1 MNVRAP
7 APTCTRPSTGRAP
20 GPTRRSGAP
29 RSAGS
34 AAPGTGCSSGRRP
47 AKRAAS
53 TSSTRCSPRAPGASV
68 GTGLTCD
75 SSAPSAPRS
84 NGSRTTSSAPR
95 VRIST
100 TASWGPRAGASGR
113 SGMAMARRSPPGG
126 SPCNR
131 RSRRQSHGSPASE
144 AGCSTQ
150 QCSTGAGRSIPSASV
165 YESTGA
171 WPGTA
176 WGIMPAPP
184 CRREWPCPGWSTFG
198 ERGSMTRRQMP
209 FLFLLAGV
217 ACHKDAVAPPPPP
230 TCSQTSLLDTV
241 PIAPNYG
248 IHDMFVRDGIAFVFA
263 WNSGVLIYDVGNGVK
278 GGLPLCPVLISSLV
292 TSASG
297 ISGGPAV
304 HNGWWFWNP
313 NTNEKKYLF
322 IGQEGPAIGG
332 IGVGSAGLIHVGNG
346 PHLEKP
352 HEVAYFHKAGTDSTG
367 THNFWMDEQKQILYA
382 AYYNGGVVALDVSA
396 TLSGDLSSR
405 LIDSLRIG
413 GKGNTYTW
421 GVHLYNGSLYA
432 IDMLS
437 GLWQLNANS
446 GALSIAG
453 GGDKQSARY
462 SSDCWVFGGYAY
474 SGTWDWIRRTSQSG
488 AMLKVWQLGGT
499 GAPAPV
505 DSIITP
511 NISAVSDV
519 EVSSN
524 GKVVM
529 FSAEGGTNSGLYFYS
544 LTNPAH
550 PTFLAYYPVSAGLHT
565 ATFGYIN
572 GHVYAFAARN
582 PGSPA
587 LMIWDVTSL
596 VQ

>member
-1 MNVRAP
+1 
-7 APTCTRPSTGRAP
+7 
-20 GPTRRSGAP
+20 
-29 RSAGS
+29 
-34 AAPGTGCSSGRRP
+34 
-47 AKRAAS
+47 
-53 TSSTRCSPRAPGASV
+53 
-68 GTGLTCD
+68 
-75 SSAPSAPRS
+75 
-84 NGSRTTSSAPR
+84 
-95 VRIST
+95 
-100 TASWGPRAGASGR
+100 
-113 SGMAMARRSPPGG
+113 
-126 SPCNR
+126 
-131 RSRRQSHGSPASE
+131 
-144 AGCSTQ
+144 
-150 QCSTGAGRSIPSASV
+150 
-165 YESTGA
+165 
-171 WPGTA
+171 
-176 WGIMPAPP
+176 
-184 CRREWPCPGWSTFG
+184 
-198 ERGSMTRRQMP
+198 MTRRQMP

-248 IHDMFVRDGIAFVFA
+248 IHDMVVRDGIAFVFA

-332 IGVGSAGLIHVGNG
+332 IGVGSAGLIHVVDVSDLSN
-346 PHLEKP
+346 P

-382 AYYNGGVVALDVSA
+382 AYYNGGVVALDVSGA
-396 TLSGDLSSR
+396 LSGDLSSR

-453 GGDKQSARY
+453 GGNNESARY

-572 GHVYAFAARN
+572 GNVYAFAARN